1 MSCFMKIRTLIKILH
16 NGWYRYIPLLA
27 VVLLIGGCA
36 DSYHTSNVTPPD
48 TTAAA
53 EKKDLFELTGVG
65 EKRTMTVTASAYNSL
80 RGQTVGNPSIA
91 AWGDKLRPGMKAIA
105 VSRDLQRMG
114 LGHRAQVKIKGLPGT
129 YLVLDRMHSRW
140 TKKIDIYM
148 GTDRKKAMRWGKRKV
163 EIIWFEKQN
172 VAADISQTSPE
183 S

>member
-1 MSCFMKIRTLIKILH
+1 MKASIKTLNNNRWWILT
-16 NGWYRYIPLLA
+16 PLLTV
-27 VVLLIGGCA
+27 VVLLGGCA
-36 DSYHTSNVTPPD
+36 DNYRSSDVTPPD
-48 TTAAA
+48 TIATA

-65 EKRTMTVTASAYNSL
+65 KKRTMMVTASAYNSL

-129 YLVLDRMHSRW
+129 YLVLDRMGKRW
-140 TKKIDIYM
+140 QKKIDIYM
-148 GTDRKKAMRWGKRKV
+148 GTDRAKAMRWGKRKV
-163 EIIWFEKQN
+163 EITWFEKQN
-172 VAADISQTSPE
+172 VAGNVLLISPE

>member
-1 MSCFMKIRTLIKILH
+1 MKTKRLMKIRHNELRRYLH
-16 NGWYRYIPLLA
+16 LLLA
-27 VVLLIGGCA
+27 KLLIGVCN
-36 DSYHTSNVTPPD
+36 DSYRTSAVTPPE
-48 TTAAA
+48 TIAAS

-65 EKRTMTVTASAYNSL
+65 TKRTMTVTASAYNSL
-80 RGQTVGNPSIA
+80 RGQTTGNPSIA

-114 LGHRAQVKIKGLPGT
+114 LGHKAEVKIKGLPGT

-148 GTDRKKAMRWGKRKV
+148 GTNRPKAMRWGKRKV
-163 EIIWFEKQN
+163 EITWFEEHN
-172 VAADISQTSPE
+172 VADNVQQTAPE

>member
-1 MSCFMKIRTLIKILH
+1 MKTKTLMKTLH
-16 NGWYRYIPLLA
+16 NEWHRSLPLLV

-48 TTAAA
+48 TTVAA

-80 RGQTVGNPSIA
+80 RGQTSGNPSIT

-140 TKKIDIYM
+140 KKKIDIYM
-148 GTDRKKAMRWGKRKV
+148 GTDRSRAMHWGKRKV
-163 EIIWFEKQN
+163 EITWFEKQN
-172 VAADISQTSPE
+172 VADNIRQTAPE